1 MQKLIFTKTL
11 GLNFH
16 QLTIN
21 PQPSKALKFNRQ
33 LSKSFKNN
41 RQPSKLP
48 HPTYTSKNGGK
59 TPGFGTQLQG
69 SGGGG
74 GPPLIYA
81 IWVCAAPS
89 GRVLCRFGLKTG
101 IHFAHFGLKSG
112 WVFEENS
119 GEYEHFYR
127 FNSK

>member
-33 LSKSFKNN
+33 LSKWFKNN

-74 GPPLIYA
+74 TPLYTPYGYVPPHPLQ
-81 IWVCAAPS
+81 AAGS
-89 GRVLCRFGLKTG
+89 IFGGLRRSASQSSHISEGRGAKSIVLNQGLYYIK
-101 IHFAHFGLKSG
+101 
-112 WVFEENS
+112 
-119 GEYEHFYR
+119 R
-127 FNSK
+127 P